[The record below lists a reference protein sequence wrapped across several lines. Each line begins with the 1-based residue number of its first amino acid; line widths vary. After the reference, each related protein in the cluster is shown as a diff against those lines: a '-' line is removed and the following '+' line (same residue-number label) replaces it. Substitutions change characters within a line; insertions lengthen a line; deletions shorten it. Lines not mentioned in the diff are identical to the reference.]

1 MRRIDVAARALIER
15 LLSDSGRAALAAVGF
30 DPPDTR

>member
-15 LLSDSGRAALAAVGF
+15 LRSGSARAALAAVGF
-30 DPPDTR
+30 DPQDTR